1 MPKIAS
7 GVSTERS
14 LFSVHSGNHLPPFP
28 HSYKH
33 SPSIVNPTHTRC
45 AAVSQGR
52 DGCSLL
58 RGAFENDLIAAH
70 GTSLCVVHRFAWN
83 TLSVTITCRGK
94 PGSTLLGPEATL
106 NTHTHTL
113 THTHIRTRPLSSYWE
128 MSNCRVTMICCAPGG
143 KKGGE
148 KGQGT
153 RLHNKGTERK

>member
-14 LFSVHSGNHLPPFP
+14 LFSVRSGNHLPPFP

-113 THTHIRTRPLSSYWE
+113 THTHSHTPFVELLGNVKLQGHDDMLRTWREKGWGKRTRD
-128 MSNCRVTMICCAPGG
+128 
-143 KKGGE
+143 
-148 KGQGT
+148 
-153 RLHNKGTERK
+153 